1 MNFTSL
7 FINRP
12 IMTTLV
18 MSAILIFGVAS
29 YRLLPVSDLPNVDFP
44 TIQVSASLPGASPE
58 TMAAAVATPLEK
70 QFSTIAGIDS
80 MTSASALGS
89 TQITIQFNLNRDID
103 AAAQDVQAA
112 IAQALRQLPQDM
124 PSPPR
129 YQKVNPADQAI
140 LMLALTSPT
149 LPLSSLDE
157 YGQTLMAQRISMIDG
172 VAQVQ
177 VHGSQK
183 YAVRVQFDPMILSR
197 LGMGINEAVAAIQRG
212 NVNLPT
218 GVLYGAHRAFTVEA
232 TGQLIDAQAYRPLIV
247 AYRNGSPVRLDKIA
261 HVIDSVENNKVAA
274 WYADSKAQ
282 KRAIILGIQRQP
294 GTNTVEVAKA
304 VKALLPTF
312 SKQLPASV
320 SVEVLIDR
328 SIPIEDSVNDVKF
341 TLLLTLV
348 LVVLVIFLFL
358 RNVSATVIPSLA
370 LPMAIVG
377 TFVVMYLLDY
387 SLDNLSL
394 MALTLSVGFV
404 VDDAIVM
411 LENIVRHMEMGK
423 ARLQAS
429 IDGSKEISF
438 TIVSMTVSLAAVF
451 IPILFMGGLV
461 GRLFREF
468 AVTIGVAV
476 LVSGFVALTLTPM
489 LASRF
494 LRPPREIHHSK
505 AFEYS
510 ERIYN
515 HMLGFYERTLRWVLV
530 NKRSSMIFSAIILV
544 GTVFLYIW
552 LPKGFLPSEDRAQIY
567 GSTEGPQG
575 ISYQSMFEHQQ
586 AVNTVLQTM
595 PEIESFMSSAGSR
608 GSSGSNSGTIFIR
621 LKPRSERKFS
631 ADELI
636 QKWRQSLSTVPG
648 IKVYLQNPPTIQLG
662 GRMAKSQ
669 YQYTLQTPDT
679 TELYKYSAIMEKKI
693 QELPGFQDITT
704 DMQITN
710 PKVNINIQRDKAASL
725 GITAEQI
732 ETALSYAYSSGQ
744 VSTILAPDNQYLVI
758 TELLPEYQLDPS
770 VLSML
775 YVRSDLTGKLIPM
788 DSVASFTTGV
798 GPLTINHQGQL
809 PAVTISFNLKPG
821 IALGDAVDTI
831 DRIAK
836 ETLPATINTSFQG
849 TAAAFRS
856 SFKGLGLLLVLAI
869 LVIYLVLGILYE
881 SFIHPITILSALPFA
896 GFGAL
901 LTLLIFRTELSIYA
915 FVGIIMLVGLVKK
928 NGIMMIDFALEAQ
941 RTEGKNPHDAIFEA
955 CLVRFRPI
963 MMTTMAALMAGLPIA
978 MGFGA
983 GAESRRP
990 LGLAVVGGL
999 LFSQTLTL
1007 YVTPVFYLY
1016 MESFRQRLKTK
1027 KAYMPENFDAG
1038 TPE

>member
-18 MSAILIFGVAS
+18 MSGILIFGVAAF
-29 YRLLPVSDLPNVDFP
+29 RTLPVSDLPNVDFP

-80 MTSASALGS
+80 MSSASALGS
-89 TQITIQFNLNRDID
+89 TQITLQFNLNRDID

-112 IAQALRQLPQDM
+112 IAQAQRRLPQGM
-124 PSPPR
+124 PSPPS
-129 YQKVNPADQAI
+129 YQKVNPADQPI
-140 LMLALTSPT
+140 LFIALTSPT
-149 LPLSSLDE
+149 LPLSKLDE
-157 YGQTLMAQRISMIDG
+157 YGQTLMAQRISMVNG

-177 VHGSQK
+177 VYGSQK

-197 LGMGINEAVAAIQRG
+197 LGIGIREAVAAIQRG

-218 GVLYGAHRAFTVEA
+218 GVLYGTHRAFTVEA
-232 TGQLIDAQAYRPLIV
+232 TGQLNNAQAYRPLIV
-247 AYRNGSPVRLDKIA
+247 AYRNGSPVRLDEIA
-261 HVIDSVENNKVAA
+261 HVIDSVENDKAVA
-274 WYADSKAQ
+274 WYVDPNLQERSVVLAV
-282 KRAIILGIQRQP
+282 QRQP
-294 GTNTVEVAKA
+294 GTNTVEVANA
-304 VKALLPTF
+304 VKELLPTF
-312 SKQLPASV
+312 SQQLPASV
-320 SVEVLIDR
+320 SVRLLIDR
-328 SIPIEDSVNDVKF
+328 SIAIKESVRDVKF

-377 TFVVMYLLDY
+377 TFIAMQLLGY

-423 ARLQAS
+423 AKLQAS
-429 IDGSKEISF
+429 IDGAKEISF
-438 TIVSMTVSLAAVF
+438 TIVSMTLSLAAVF
-451 IPILFMGGLV
+451 IPIIFMGGLI
-461 GRLFREF
+461 GRLFQEF

-476 LVSGFVALTLTPM
+476 LVSGFVALSLTPM
-489 LASRF
+489 LCSRF
-494 LRPPREIHHSK
+494 LRPPQEMHHSK

-510 ERIYN
+510 EHIYKL
-515 HMLGFYERTLRWVLV
+515 MLDFYERTLRWVLV
-530 NKRSSMIFSAIILV
+530 NKRSSMVFSAAILI
-544 GTVFLYIW
+544 GTVLLFVW
-552 LPKGFLPSEDRAQIY
+552 LPKGFLPSEDRAQIF

-575 ISYQSMFEHQQ
+575 ISFQSMSEHQQ
-586 AVNTVLQTM
+586 AINSVLQKM

-608 GSSGSNSGTIFIR
+608 GSSGGNTGWFFIR
-621 LKPRSERKFS
+621 LKPKSERKLS
-631 ADELI
+631 VDQLI
-636 QKWRQSLSTVPG
+636 QNWRQDLAAVPG

-662 GRMAKSQ
+662 GRSSKSQ

-679 TELYKYSAIMEKKI
+679 AELYKYAAIMMQKI
-693 QELPGFQDITT
+693 QDLSGFVDVTS

-710 PKVNINIQRDKAASL
+710 PKVSIDIQRDKAATL
-725 GITAEQI
+725 GVTAEQI

-758 TELLPEYQLDPS
+758 AELLPKYQLDPS

-775 YVRSDLTGKLIPM
+775 YVRSDTTGKLVPLNA
-788 DSVASFTTGV
+788 VANFTTDV

-821 IALGDAVDTI
+821 ISLGDATNAI
-831 DRIAK
+831 DQLAK
-836 ETLPATINTSFQG
+836 STLPATINTSFQG

-856 SFKGLGLLLVLAI
+856 SLNGLGLLLALAI

-928 NGIMMIDFALEAQ
+928 NGIMMIDFAIEAQ
-941 RTEGKNPHDAIFEA
+941 RSEGKNPHDAIFEA

-1007 YVTPVFYLY
+1007 YITPVFYLY
-1016 MESFRQRLKTK
+1016 MESFRQKFKSAKQNVVLTTNV
-1027 KAYMPENFDAG
+1027 E
-1038 TPE
+1038 